1 MIARFTVNIFVKV
14 FTDVLRIEPDIKR
27 GVQPTI
33 GKTESIIG
41 FYRLPDEIST
51 RAHGLVAIYGNMD
64 HSKVTT
70 ASRSPATM
78 PISSPARKMA
88 SGE

>member
-14 FTDVLRIEPDIKR
+14 FTYVLLVEPDIKR

-33 GKTESIIG
+33 GKTEPIIG
-41 FYRLPDEIST
+41 FYRLADQLRP
-51 RAHGLVAIYGNMD
+51 RAHGLVAVDADID
-64 HSKVTT
+64 HEKVTT
-70 ASRSPATM
+70 TSRSPATA
-78 PISSPARKMA
+78 PIISPARKMV